1 MTTSA
6 PPVTRLCTHTLTS
19 LHYRDANLVEDLMG
33 QKTFT
38 EVMLMQILGRTPRP
52 VDLRITDVVL
62 IVLMEHGLTPS
73 AIATRLI
80 YMSAPEN
87 LQGAVSAGLLA
98 VGSSFVGT
106 MENCARLLDRILAAA
121 DPDAE
126 ALEIARHYKGLKSP
140 VPGFGHH
147 LHKPVDPRAYKLL
160 ELGRAEPQ
168 ETACLQV
175 NLEMLALQAPLGQ
188 DDFAKARN
196 FDQARAVGEGLGRGF
211 KVARGQRD
219 APFQDVLALG
229 KVRPEPFP
237 LGGKVFPRQ
246 GHIPLD
252 QGKALLLPVFQLP
265 GGNHQVVRRDGHRF
279 RLGPDGVDPLFQ
291 IEGPPGDV
299 GLSLELDFNGQRGH
313 GQEENKQESCNPT
326 HHRPPP
332 RRSSPTRK
340 TPQNAPSG

>member
-19 LHYRDANLVEDLMG
+19 LHYRDADLVEDLMG
-33 QKTFT
+33 KKTFT

-160 ELGRAEPQ
+160 ELGRAEP
-168 ETACLQV
+168 ELAGDKLRA
-175 NLEMLALQAPLGQ
+175 LESLSKAVDSVASRPITLNATGAVAALLGEIGVPTNVMRG
-188 DDFAKARN
+188 FAVIS
-196 FDQARAVGEGLGRGF
+196 RAAGLVAHIVEEQNSPSGRFIWDTVEHAMPYVGEG
-211 KVARGQRD
+211 
-219 APFQDVLALG
+219 G
-229 KVRPEPFP
+229 KP
-237 LGGKVFPRQ
+237 
-246 GHIPLD
+246 
-252 QGKALLLPVFQLP
+252 
-265 GGNHQVVRRDGHRF
+265 
-279 RLGPDGVDPLFQ
+279 
-291 IEGPPGDV
+291 
-299 GLSLELDFNGQRGH
+299 
-313 GQEENKQESCNPT
+313 
-326 HHRPPP
+326 
-332 RRSSPTRK
+332 
-340 TPQNAPSG
+340 

>member
-19 LHYRDANLVEDLMG
+19 LHYRDADLVEDLMG
-33 QKTFT
+33 KKTFT

-106 MENCARLLDRILAAA
+106 METCARLLDRILVAV

-160 ELGRAEPQ
+160 ELGRAEP
-168 ETACLQV
+168 ELAGDKIRA
-175 NLEMLALQAPLGQ
+175 LESLSKAVDSVAGRPITLNATGAVAALLGEIGVPTNVMRG
-188 DDFAKARN
+188 FAVIS
-196 FDQARAVGEGLGRGF
+196 RAAGLVAHIVEEQNSPSGRFIWDTVEHAIPYVGEG
-211 KVARGQRD
+211 
-219 APFQDVLALG
+219 G
-229 KVRPEPFP
+229 KP
-237 LGGKVFPRQ
+237 
-246 GHIPLD
+246 
-252 QGKALLLPVFQLP
+252 
-265 GGNHQVVRRDGHRF
+265 
-279 RLGPDGVDPLFQ
+279 
-291 IEGPPGDV
+291 
-299 GLSLELDFNGQRGH
+299 
-313 GQEENKQESCNPT
+313 
-326 HHRPPP
+326 
-332 RRSSPTRK
+332 
-340 TPQNAPSG
+340 

>member
-19 LHYRDANLVEDLMG
+19 LHYRDADLVEDLMG
-33 QKTFT
+33 KKTFT

-106 MENCARLLDRILAAA
+106 MENCARLLDRILAAT

-160 ELGRAEPQ
+160 ELGRAEP
-168 ETACLQV
+168 ELAGDKLRA
-175 NLEMLALQAPLGQ
+175 LESLSKAVDSVASRPITLNATGAVAALLGEIGVPTNVMRG
-188 DDFAKARN
+188 FAVIS
-196 FDQARAVGEGLGRGF
+196 RAAGLVAHIVEEQNSPSGRFIWDTVEHAIPYVGEG
-211 KVARGQRD
+211 
-219 APFQDVLALG
+219 G
-229 KVRPEPFP
+229 KP
-237 LGGKVFPRQ
+237 
-246 GHIPLD
+246 
-252 QGKALLLPVFQLP
+252 
-265 GGNHQVVRRDGHRF
+265 
-279 RLGPDGVDPLFQ
+279 
-291 IEGPPGDV
+291 
-299 GLSLELDFNGQRGH
+299 
-313 GQEENKQESCNPT
+313 
-326 HHRPPP
+326 
-332 RRSSPTRK
+332 
-340 TPQNAPSG
+340 